1 MDFSNLNKQSSKS
14 FHKQKNLLKQLMKGQ
29 LVNCSHC
36 KQAIKLYLPEDK
48 VKPGARCAKG
58 CTDIDLEFA

>member
-1 MDFSNLNKQSSKS
+1 MDFSNLNKQTSKS
-14 FHKQKNLLKQLMKGQ
+14 FNQQKNLIKQLMKGK
-29 LVNCSHC
+29 LMDCPKC

-58 CTDIDLEFA
+58 CTDIDLEFS